1 MSRFLMIDVG
11 AGTMDVLY
19 YNTQTDL
26 HYKAVVKSPVRH
38 LAEKVLATPGD
49 LLVTGCEMG
58 GGPITKALRE
68 RARTA
73 NVVVS
78 AGAAA
83 TLHHD
88 LDKVRSWN
96 IRVVSDEDAR
106 ELSSRGRYSE
116 LNLGDLDPVRLEQIV
131 GILGVPF
138 EFDAVAACAQDH
150 GVPPDGVSHLDFRH
164 NMFES
169 RLNENPLPHT
179 LLYSN
184 DEVPAAMTR
193 LSSMARTA
201 QHLPTNEVY
210 VMDSGMAAILGAS
223 MDVRASGSERVFVL
237 DVATSHTVGAAMVG
251 NELAGFFEYHTVD
264 VTAERLESLF
274 RDLDAG
280 RLDHRQV
287 LQEGGHGAYTRRAVG
302 SCDNDVI
309 IATGPKRRLVDG
321 STLPVV
327 FGAPL
332 GDNMMTGT
340 VGLLEAVRRRKG
352 LAPIRY
358 I

>member
-19 YNTQTDL
+19 YDTKTDL

-38 LAEKVLATPGD
+38 LAEKVLATPGN

-78 AGAAA
+78 TGAAA

-88 LDKVRSWN
+88 PGKVRSWN
-96 IRVVSDEDAR
+96 IRIVPDEDAR
-106 ELSSRGRYSE
+106 ELSSNGRYSE
-116 LNLGDLDPVRLEQIV
+116 LNLGDLDPARLERIV
-131 GILGVPF
+131 TGLGVPF
-138 EFDAVAACAQDH
+138 EFDVIAACAQDH
-150 GVPPDGVSHLDFRH
+150 GVPPNGVSHLDFRH

-184 DEVPAAMTR
+184 DEVPASMTR
-193 LSSMARTA
+193 LSSMACTA
-201 QHLPTNEVY
+201 LHLPTNEVY

-223 MDVRASGSERVFVL
+223 MDAGANGKERVFVL

-251 NELAGFFEYHTVD
+251 KNSPGSSSITPSTSPRSDWNRCFAIWM
-264 VTAERLESLF
+264 
-274 RDLDAG
+274 
-280 RLDHRQV
+280 
-287 LQEGGHGAYTRRAVG
+287 QEDWITDRCCRRAV
-302 SCDNDVI
+302 
-309 IATGPKRRLVDG
+309 TGPTRDEPWA
-321 STLPVV
+321 PVTT
-327 FGAPL
+327 
-332 GDNMMTGT
+332 M
-340 VGLLEAVRRRKG
+340 
-352 LAPIRY
+352 
-358 I
+358 